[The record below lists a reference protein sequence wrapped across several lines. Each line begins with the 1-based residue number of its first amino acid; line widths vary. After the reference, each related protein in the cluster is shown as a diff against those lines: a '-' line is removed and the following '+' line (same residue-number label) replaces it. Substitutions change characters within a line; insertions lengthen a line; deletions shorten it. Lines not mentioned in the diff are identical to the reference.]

1 MRKDHLQ
8 YWTGHSAE
16 VIKPWEPTPKIALL
30 AINIRTAP
38 RTSQGS
44 AMMLDRVEISIGQTL
59 LVRTLHLPG

>member
-8 YWTGHSAE
+8 YCTGHSAG

-38 RTSQGS
+38 KTFQGS
-44 AMMLDRVEISIGQTL
+44 AMILDRVEISIGQTL
-59 LVRTLHLPG
+59 LVRTLHLPI